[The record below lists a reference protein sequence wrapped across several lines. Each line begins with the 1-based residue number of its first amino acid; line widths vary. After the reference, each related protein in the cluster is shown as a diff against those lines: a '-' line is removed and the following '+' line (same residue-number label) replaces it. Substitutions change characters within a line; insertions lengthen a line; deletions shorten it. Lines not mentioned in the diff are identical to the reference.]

1 MLWVEARLRQRRKLE
16 GFRDFLIWAITLLS
30 VRPVT
35 LRISSKVI
43 RSAQA
48 AQIIQSELSLDGSGF
63 LTRVTGLLDCL
74 VLINSRISEKNA
86 VANYVQVGL
95 W

>member
-1 MLWVEARLRQRRKLE
+1 MRHNLKLD
-16 GFRDFLIWAITLLS
+16 GLRDFLMWAITLLS

-48 AQIIQSELSLDGSGF
+48 AQMIQSGLSFEGSGF
-63 LTRVTGLLDCL
+63 LTRVTGLSDCL
-74 VLINSRISEKNA
+74 GFIQILNLTLFDGGQI
-86 VANYVQVGL
+86 GL
-95 W
+95 RNL

>member
-1 MLWVEARLRQRRKLE
+1 MAEELLVLDALGGGSFAPKTKAGGLE
-16 GFRDFLIWAITLLS
+16 RFSHVGNDLLS

-48 AQIIQSELSLDGSGF
+48 AQIIQSGLSLDGSGF
-63 LTRVTGLLDCL
+63 LTRVTGLSDCL
-74 VLINSRISEKNA
+74 GFIL
-86 VANYVQVGL
+86 
-95 W
+95 

>member
-1 MLWVEARLRQRRKLE
+1 MLWVEARLRQRRKLD
-16 GFRDFLIWAITLLS
+16 GFRDFLMWAITLLS
-30 VRPVT
+30 FSPVT

-74 VLINSRISEKNA
+74 GFIKSRISEKNA